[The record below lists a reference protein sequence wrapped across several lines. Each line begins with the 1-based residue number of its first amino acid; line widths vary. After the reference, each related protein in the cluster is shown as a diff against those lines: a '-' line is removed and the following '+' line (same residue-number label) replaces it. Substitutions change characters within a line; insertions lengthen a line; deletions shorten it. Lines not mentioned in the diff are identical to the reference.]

1 MAAHKTYFPNLDGLR
16 FIAASLVIASHVHS
30 GKLMLGMPAPGDP
43 HHWTVLGHLGV
54 MLFFSLSGFL
64 ITYLILEE
72 EHKFGRIHV
81 RYFEVRRILRIW
93 PLYFLMVALSLFVLP
108 RFSLLE
114 VPDLPAIGQ
123 MSDPWGKL
131 VLYVLFLPTLVH
143 LIFSKVFYAM
153 HLWSIGTEEH
163 FYLIWPF
170 LLRLFKRFRWQLMVG
185 IFFSYAVIYRVL
197 HTSLAADLP
206 GIYLINPYWENFNID
221 VMAVGGLCA
230 WLLFKRSPILKVL
243 LDRRLCILVLI
254 VVVFCMATGTQ
265 TAIMGYR
272 TYSMLFGLLVLNLAA
287 NPWLGKVLEH
297 PILRYL
303 GRISYGLYIYHM
315 VAVMATLNLAVHM
328 GITSDLVTYPA
339 VFALTIAMSA
349 LSYKYFESYFLR
361 LKGRYRPHTLPSTPA
376 KTYGR

>member
-1 MAAHKTYFPNLDGLR
+1 MAAGKTYFPNLDGLR
-16 FIAASLVIASHVHS
+16 ALAVSMVIVSHIHS
-30 GKLMLGMPAPGDP
+30 GKAAIGLPFAGDEER
-43 HHWTVLGHLGV
+43 WKLLGHSGV
-54 MLFFSLSGFL
+54 MFFFVLSGFL

-72 EHKFGRIHV
+72 ERKFGRIHV
-81 RYFEVRRILRIW
+81 RYFEMRRILRIW
-93 PLYFLMVALSLFVLP
+93 PLYFLMVVLALFVLP
-108 RFSLLE
+108 RLSLLD
-114 VPDLPAIGQ
+114 VPIFPSSGQ

-131 VLYVLFLPTLVH
+131 ALYVLFLPTLVNF
-143 LIFSKVFYAM
+143 IFNKVFYAL

-185 IFFSYAVIYRVL
+185 IFFGYAVVYRFL
-197 HTSLAADLP
+197 YSPLSADLP
-206 GIYLINPYWENFNID
+206 SVHLLRPYWENFNID

-230 WLLFKRSPILKVL
+230 WLVYKRSPVLKVL
-243 LDRRLCILVLI
+243 LDRRLFIFVLL
-254 VVVFCMATGTQ
+254 VVVLGMATGTR

-272 TYSMLFGLLVLNLAA
+272 TYSVLFGLLVLNLAA
-287 NPWLGKVLEH
+287 NPWLGNVLEH

-328 GITSDLVTYPA
+328 GITSGLVTYPV

-349 LSYKYFESYFLR
+349 LSYRYFEFYFLR
-361 LKGRYRPHTLPSTPA
+361 LKGRYRPQTVTSTPA
-376 KTYGR
+376 KA